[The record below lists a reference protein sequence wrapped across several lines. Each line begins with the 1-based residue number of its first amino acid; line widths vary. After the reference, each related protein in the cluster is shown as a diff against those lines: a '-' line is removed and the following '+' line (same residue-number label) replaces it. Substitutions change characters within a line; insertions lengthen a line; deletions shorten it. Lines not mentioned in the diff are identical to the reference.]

1 MLARAGT
8 SLEWSRSPESMRFLN
23 PTPPRD
29 KNYLHIF
36 NSEEH
41 KEPLQFP
48 PPVIVTTLNISYL
61 LRLEKKVSVGPHP
74 ASRLL
79 DQCILRP

>member
-1 MLARAGT
+1 
-8 SLEWSRSPESMRFLN
+8 MRFLN